1 VKLVVAP
8 SVTLKETVDLTSL
21 KGTVRPALP
30 GVPVQIQK
38 LSSTHRWTTIGK
50 VMPTRIGR
58 FVFTPS
64 VLGGTYRARVIAGHG
79 WAVGLSPKVA
89 AQ

>member
-1 VKLVVAP
+1 MKKTA
-8 SVTLKETVDLTSL
+8 DLTSL
-21 KGTVRPALP
+21 KGTVRPALS

-38 LSSTHRWTTIGK
+38 LSGSTHRWTTIGK
-50 VMPTRIGR
+50 VTPTRIGR

-79 WAVGLSPKVA
+79 WAVALSPKVA